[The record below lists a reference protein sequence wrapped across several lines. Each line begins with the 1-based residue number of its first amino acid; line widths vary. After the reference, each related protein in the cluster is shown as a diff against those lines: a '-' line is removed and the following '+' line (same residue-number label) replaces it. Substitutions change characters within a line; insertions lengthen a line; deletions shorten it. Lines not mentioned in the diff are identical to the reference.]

1 MFDML
6 ATPEIVSGWD
16 EPRPRMTVKTFSA
29 AEEEKFRKK
38 GERRGRLSVI
48 GYRLSA
54 IGYRLTVV
62 GNN

>member
-1 MFDML
+1 MMFDML

-16 EPRPRMTVKTFSA
+16 ESRTRMTVKTFSA

-48 GYRLSA
+48 G
-54 IGYRLTVV
+54 
-62 GNN
+62 